1 MTMQSRTILSKTGRD
16 IRPTA
21 LSTAG
26 FQDTFKFRKHH
37 SQMSDAELDFI
48 EAAIDKRDFYLSD
61 HAEDRLRAKNIYRED
76 IMDAIRHG
84 KVIETN
90 KLQEG
95 DVRVLLR
102 DEYEDGSAVCVV
114 VSLADAAV
122 VTAYENKA
130 HELHQSDFQPDKFY
144 GWRDDM
150 TVVVGN
156 VLNSNGLKR

>member
-1 MTMQSRTILSKTGRD
+1 MRRNNP
-16 IRPTA
+16 RPTQ

-26 FQDTFKFRKHH
+26 FQDTFKFRKHY
-37 SQMSDAELDFI
+37 SQMSEVELDTI
-48 EAAIDKRDFYLSD
+48 EGAINGRSFYLSD
-61 HAEDRLRAKNIYRED
+61 HAEARLRAKGIYRED
-76 IMDAIRHG
+76 VMEAVRLG

-102 DEYEDGSAVCVV
+102 DQFADGSAVCVV
-114 VSLADAAV
+114 VSLADSAV
-122 VTAYENKA
+122 VTAYENTP

-150 TVVVGN
+150 NVVVAT
-156 VLNSNGLKR
+156 VLNTNGLRK